1 VCNLIALIL
10 VHLPFVIRISA
21 PFIYSLLKPKSM
33 KQFRLATLLFCTAV
47 VFFLISCGGDGTK
60 EEASTDSTAADGNT
74 TTAVVPEVNTI
85 ITTPVSMMV
94 VKHKVSNFAKWKDSY
109 EAHDSA
115 RLANGIHNYVLGRGL
130 QDSNMVLV
138 ALKVDDIAKAK
149 AFGKDPYLKKAMQK
163 AGVTGAPVIS
173 YFTTSWQDTAVI
185 SSNIRSRTQFTVKD
199 WDAWLKSFEQGKQ
212 ERTDNGIAERVIG
225 HDADDNKKVSLVTA
239 VLDTAKAAA
248 YWKSDA
254 LKKRREAGGV
264 IGEPERFVFQIV
276 KRY

>member
-1 VCNLIALIL
+1 
-10 VHLPFVIRISA
+10 
-21 PFIYSLLKPKSM
+21 M

-60 EEASTDSTAADGNT
+60 EETSTDSTAADGNT

-85 ITTPVSMMV
+85 VTTPVSMMV

-115 RLANGIHNYVLGRGL
+115 RLANDIHNYVLGRGL

-185 SSNIRSRTQFTVKD
+185 SSNIRSRTMFTVKD
-199 WDAWLKSFEQGKQ
+199 WDAWLKSFEAGKQ
-212 ERTDNGIAERVIG
+212 ERTDNGIAARVVG

-239 VLDTAKAAA
+239 IIDTAKAAA